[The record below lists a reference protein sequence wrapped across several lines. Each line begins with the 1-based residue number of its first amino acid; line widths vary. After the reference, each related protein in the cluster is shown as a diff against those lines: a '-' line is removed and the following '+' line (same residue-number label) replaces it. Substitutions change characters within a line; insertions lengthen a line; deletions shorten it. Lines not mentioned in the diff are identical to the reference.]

1 MSIKQKD
8 QLMAALAESNNQ
20 TGIFSKSEVMD
31 IAREAGLKNP
41 MWFFKEAKV
50 GRNQF
55 NPEMVGQVVSMPKP
69 TKPVAVIQTQPEP
82 VAAAA
87 SRVLTQAKLAVEIE
101 NLVPAADK
109 TYVPFGFYRDLV
121 NIVKSG
127 MFYPTFICGLSGN
140 GKTMMVEQV
149 CAKLKR
155 EAIRVNISIET
166 DEDDLIG
173 GNTLVD
179 GNVVYREGPVLTAMK
194 RGAVLI
200 LDEIDRGSNKLMCLQ
215 AILEGKPYFNKKTGE
230 VVTPASGFN
239 VIATANTKGRGSDD
253 GKFMG
258 AQVLDEAFLE
268 RFAITVEQEYP
279 SSAQEKKI
287 VLNKME
293 VADCVDDEFADKL
306 VLWAD
311 VIRKTFYEGGID
323 ELVSTR
329 RLEHIVKAYAM
340 FKDRLKAIQLCVN
353 RFDTDTKSAFID
365 LYTKVDAGV
374 DLDAPAEDQN
384 DDNPEA
390 DNYDF

>member
-8 QLMAALAESNNQ
+8 QLLSALADSNNQ
-20 TGIFSKSEVMD
+20 SGIFSKSEVMD

-55 NPEMVGQVVSMPKP
+55 NPMMVGQVVTMPTP
-69 TKPVAVIQTQPEP
+69 TKPVAVIQSQPEP
-82 VAAAA
+82 VAVAAA
-87 SRVLTQAKLAVEIE
+87 KVLSQAKLVVEIE
-101 NLVPAADK
+101 NLVPAKDS

-127 MFYPTFICGLSGN
+127 MFYPTFVCGLSGN

-149 CAKLKR
+149 CAKLQR

-230 VVTPASGFN
+230 VITPASGFN
-239 VIATANTKGRGSDD
+239 VVATANTKGRGSDD

-279 SSAQEKKI
+279 SAAQEKKI
-287 VLNKME
+287 VLNKMA

-329 RLEHIVKAYAM
+329 RLEHIVKAFAM

-374 DLDAPAEDQN
+374 DLTETSEEDVA
-384 DDNPEA
+384 DEKEA
-390 DNYDF
+390 DEYDI

>member
-8 QLMAALAESNNQ
+8 QLMTALAESNNQ
-20 TGIFSKSEVMD
+20 SGIFTKSEVMD

-55 NPEMVGQVVSMPKP
+55 NPMMVGQVVQMPKP
-69 TKPVAVIQTQPEP
+69 AAVIQSQPQPEP
-82 VAAAA
+82 VAVAAA
-87 SRVLTQAKLAVEIE
+87 KVLSQAKLAVEIE
-101 NLVPAADK
+101 NLVPAKDS

-194 RGAVLI
+194 RGAILI

-230 VVTPASGFN
+230 VITPASGFN

-374 DLDAPAEDQN
+374 DLNPSEEN

>member
-8 QLMAALAESNNQ
+8 QLLSALAESNNQ
-20 TGIFSKSEVMD
+20 SGVFTKSEVMD

-55 NPEMVGQVVSMPKP
+55 NPMMIGQVVQMPKP
-69 TKPVAVIQTQPEP
+69 AAVIQSQPQPEP
-82 VAAAA
+82 VAVAAA
-87 SRVLTQAKLAVEIE
+87 KVLSQAKLAVEIE
-101 NLVPAADK
+101 NLVPAKDS

-279 SSAQEKKI
+279 SAAQEKKI
-287 VLNKME
+287 VLNKMA

-329 RLEHIVKAYAM
+329 RLEHIVKAFAM

-353 RFDTDTKSAFID
+353 RFDADTKSAFID

-374 DLDAPAEDQN
+374 DLNPTEDEVN

-390 DNYDF
+390 DNYDI

>member
-8 QLMAALAESNNQ
+8 QLLSALADSNNQ
-20 TGIFSKSEVMD
+20 SGIFSKSEVMD

-55 NPEMVGQVVSMPKP
+55 NPMMVGQVVTMPTP
-69 TKPVAVIQTQPEP
+69 AEPIAVIQSQPEP
-82 VAAAA
+82 VAVAAA
-87 SRVLTQAKLAVEIE
+87 KVLSQDKLVVEIE
-101 NLVPAADK
+101 NLVPAKDS

-230 VVTPASGFN
+230 VITPASGFN

-279 SSAQEKKI
+279 SAAQEKKI
-287 VLNKME
+287 VLNKMA

-329 RLEHIVKAYAM
+329 RLEHIVKAFAM

-374 DLDAPAEDQN
+374 DLTETSEEDIA
-384 DDNPEA
+384 DEKEA
-390 DNYDF
+390 DEYDI

>member
-8 QLMAALAESNNQ
+8 QLLSALAESNNQ
-20 TGIFSKSEVMD
+20 SGVFTKSEVMD

-55 NPEMVGQVVSMPKP
+55 NPMMIGQVVQMPKP
-69 TKPVAVIQTQPEP
+69 AAVIQSQPQPEP
-82 VAAAA
+82 VAVAAA
-87 SRVLTQAKLAVEIE
+87 KVLSQAKLAVEIE
-101 NLVPAADK
+101 NLVPAKDS

-279 SSAQEKKI
+279 SAAQEKKI
-287 VLNKME
+287 VLNKMA

-353 RFDTDTKSAFID
+353 RFDADTKSAFID

-374 DLDAPAEDQN
+374 DLNPTEDEVN

-390 DNYDF
+390 DNYDI

>member
-8 QLMAALAESNNQ
+8 QLLSALADSNNQ
-20 TGIFSKSEVMD
+20 SGIFSKSEVMD

-55 NPEMVGQVVSMPKP
+55 NPMMVGQVVTMPTP
-69 TKPVAVIQTQPEP
+69 TKPIAVIQSQPEP
-82 VAAAA
+82 VAVAAA
-87 SRVLTQAKLAVEIE
+87 KVLSQAKLVVEIE
-101 NLVPAADK
+101 NLVPAKDS

-127 MFYPTFICGLSGN
+127 MFYPTFVCGLSGN

-149 CAKLKR
+149 CAKLQR

-230 VVTPASGFN
+230 VITPASGFN
-239 VIATANTKGRGSDD
+239 VVATANTKGRGSDD

-279 SSAQEKKI
+279 SAAQEKKI
-287 VLNKME
+287 VLNKMA

-329 RLEHIVKAYAM
+329 RLEHIVKAFAM

-374 DLDAPAEDQN
+374 DLTETSEEDVA
-384 DDNPEA
+384 DEKEA
-390 DNYDF
+390 DEYDI